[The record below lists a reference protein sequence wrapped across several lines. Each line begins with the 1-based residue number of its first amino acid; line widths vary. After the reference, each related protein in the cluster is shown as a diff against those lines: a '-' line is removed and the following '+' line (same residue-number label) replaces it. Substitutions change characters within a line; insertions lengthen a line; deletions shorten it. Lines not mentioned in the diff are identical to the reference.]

1 MAYTTNL
8 AKWTNSSLATRETVM
23 KEILACIDGSSAA
36 LAVCDAAVWAHGRL
50 GAQLRMLHVLD
61 KDEFPREEDADLSG
75 SIGLG
80 SREQLREELVE
91 LDRKRSRLALQQ
103 GKHLL
108 EEAGKRVQDAGAE
121 EVNLTQRHG
130 TLVES
135 LAELE
140 STTRLVVIGRQG
152 EAHQE
157 ISGAIGSHLENVI
170 RTVNRP
176 IFVAL
181 PGFSEPQS
189 YMIAYD
195 GSATAKKALANVGKS
210 DLLRGLKAHVVMV
223 GTDNSANRA
232 ALEEAR
238 QALPLTGHP
247 TQAAIVT
254 GDVQSALIDYRR
266 EHKLDLLIM
275 GAYGHSRIKQF
286 LVGSTTTAML
296 SASEVP
302 LLLLR

>member
-1 MAYTTNL
+1 MQD
-8 AKWTNSSLATRETVM
+8 
-23 KEILACIDGSSAA
+23 IIACIDGSSAA
-36 LAVCDAAVWAHGRL
+36 PAVCDAAVWVHGRL
-50 GAQLRMLHVLD
+50 GAPLRMLHVLD
-61 KDEFPREEDADLSG
+61 KDEFPREDEADLSG

-80 SREQLREELVE
+80 SREQLRKELVE

-108 EEAGKRVQDAGAE
+108 EEAGKRVQDAGAD

-140 STTRLVVIGRQG
+140 STTRMVVIGRHG

-157 ISGAIGSHLENVI
+157 VSGAIGSHLENVI

-176 IFVAL
+176 VFVAL

-195 GSATAKKALANVGKS
+195 ASATAKKALTTVAKS
-210 DLLRGLKAHVVMV
+210 ELLTGLKAHVVMV

-232 ALEEAR
+232 ALDEAR
-238 QALPLTGHP
+238 QTLPTAGHRVQ
-247 TQAAIVT
+247 TAIVG
-254 GDVQSALIDYRR
+254 GDVQPALVGYRR
-266 EHKLDLLIM
+266 EHNLDLLVM
-275 GAYGHSRIKQF
+275 GAYGHSRIRQF

-296 SASEVP
+296 SASEAP

>member
-1 MAYTTNL
+1 MQD
-8 AKWTNSSLATRETVM
+8 
-23 KEILACIDGSSAA
+23 IIACIDGSSAA
-36 LAVCDAAVWAHGRL
+36 SAVCDAAVWAHGRL
-50 GAQLRMLHVLD
+50 GAPLRMLHVLD
-61 KDEFPREEDADLSG
+61 KDEFPRVDESGRSDLSG

-108 EEAGKRVQDAGAE
+108 EAAGQRVQDAGAD

-140 STTRLVVIGRQG
+140 PTTRMVVIGRHG

-157 ISGAIGSHLENVI
+157 VSGAIGSHLENVI
-170 RTVNRP
+170 RTVKRP
-176 IFVAL
+176 VFVAL

-195 GSATAKKALANVGKS
+195 GSPTAKKALAAVAKS
-210 DLLRGLKAHVVMV
+210 DLLTGLKAHVVMV
-223 GTDNSANRA
+223 GTDNTANRA
-232 ALEEAR
+232 ALDEAR
-238 QALPLTGHP
+238 HTLSAGGQHIRT
-247 TQAAIVT
+247 AIIG
-254 GDVQSALIDYRR
+254 GDVNPALLDYRR
-266 EHKLDLLIM
+266 EHGLDLLVM
-275 GAYGHSRIKQF
+275 GAYGHSRIRRF

-296 SASEVP
+296 TASESP